1 MLNFWGVF
9 VDCMNASSFIEI
21 IEIALHHICDDVHVV
36 LTAAAFEGTAIRAR
50 GVQAQ
55 DCFGCRYFG
64 YRPRP
69 PQRKKNNIYIYIHSD
84 IHIHIM
90 YIDAEPIYYIHKY
103 QSIL

>member
-21 IEIALHHICDDVHVV
+21 IEIALHHIGDDVHVV

-64 YRPRP
+64 YRPP
-69 PQRKKNNIYIYIHSD
+69 KEKKIIYIYI
-84 IHIHIM
+84 
-90 YIDAEPIYYIHKY
+90 YIYIQIYIYILC
-103 QSIL
+103 I